1 MAAGRVSGGSF
12 VEGDKW
18 SGQKMDTTRLN
29 KWWNIACVSQVN
41 FFFFKVKCSV
51 SPYFATHEKSNWL
64 ENRGR
69 DPFDQNFRKFWSNIQ
84 WIGSVQPEKFR
95 KNWCIF
101 WRGPLFPVGPV
112 GILVEWI
119 APRVTSHRTARIL
132 ASERANWSRGVYP
145 MMPSIVLWRP
155 AMWCDVA
162 SEIHSSWL
170 IFEDLCFMSS

>member
-12 VEGDKW
+12 VEGEKW

-29 KWWNIACVSQVN
+29 KFWNIAWVSQVN

-69 DPFDQNFRKFWSNIQ
+69 DPFDQNFRKFWFKIQ
-84 WIGSVQPEKFR
+84 RIGSVQPEKFR
-95 KNWCIF
+95 KNWCMF
-101 WRGPLFPVGPV
+101 WHGPLFPVGPV

-119 APRVTSHRTARIL
+119 APKFSRSDRRVGILVEWIGPRDSHWQPNLYFTQTRIYLTSI
-132 ASERANWSRGVYP
+132 
-145 MMPSIVLWRP
+145 
-155 AMWCDVA
+155 
-162 SEIHSSWL
+162 
-170 IFEDLCFMSS
+170 